1 MDPSL
6 RPNTE
11 IHIGRRGQMPCKKE
25 RAYIDTRE

>member
-11 IHIGRRGQMPCKKE
+11 IHIGRGGQMPCKKA
-25 RAYIDTRE
+25 RAYIYTRD